1 MDRVDRTGSDEVARA
16 PALQGWSL
24 PHLTWDLAMEDL
36 PMSSVSTVL
45 EGTATQH
52 LKRWLGLAQ
61 SADTAHLFLPEKTGL
76 ALPSTALLKRTKT
89 ANLLNIEEQS
99 VTR

>member
-1 MDRVDRTGSDEVARA
+1 MDRVVRTGSDEVARA
-16 PALQGWSL
+16 PALQGL

-36 PMSSVSTVL
+36 SMSSVSTVQ

-76 ALPSTALLKRTKT
+76 ALPSTALFKRMKT
-89 ANLLNIEEQS
+89 ATFLTLRNNL
-99 VTR
+99 

>member
-16 PALQGWSL
+16 PALQGL
-24 PHLTWDLAMEDL
+24 VFAPPDLAMEDL

-76 ALPSTALLKRTKT
+76 AIPSTALFKRMKT
-89 ANLLNIEEQS
+89 ANTLTLRNNL
-99 VTR
+99 

>member
-1 MDRVDRTGSDEVARA
+1 MR
-16 PALQGWSL
+16 LQELLLFRGWSL

-76 ALPSTALLKRTKT
+76 ALPSTALFKRMKT
-89 ANLLNIEEQS
+89 ANLLTLRNNL
-99 VTR
+99 